1 MAIPK
6 ANQQLGQQREQA
18 QAGPT
23 YAPIENQPA
32 LFAAQAIYRSQEQLS
47 RTIGQAADT
56 FAKAHQAEERIKVK
70 EAESEMKALLNQ
82 FVGFKMNTIIKMG
95 FAAEV
100 ILETAQEQGFDLIIL
115 GIVGHGFIKEHLIGS
130 TAYQVSRESKVPVL
144 IIPKNKE

>member
-1 MAIPK
+1 MMAIPK

-70 EAESEMKALLNQ
+70 EAESEMS
-82 FVGFKMNTIIKMG
+82 
-95 FAAEV
+95 
-100 ILETAQEQGFDLIIL
+100 L
-115 GIVGHGFIKEHLIGS
+115 GIARARQDIQTEEQEFAKE
-130 TAYQVSRESKVPVL
+130 
-144 IIPKNKE
+144 NKR